1 MTPRPH
7 RHSLPA
13 AANEPQRAVQPPPR
27 TAVGEPKGAARQ
39 GVRSALGP
47 DPQQTTVTGIQ
58 PGLHVRA
65 EGIPVADWLCTC
77 GHHERARD
85 QAAVAELTE
94 RVSVGAC
101 PHRTTT
107 TSSKEGRKAA

>member
-1 MTPRPH
+1 MT
-7 RHSLPA
+7 SLPHTTGKQPE
-13 AANEPQRAVQPPPR
+13 NAVQAPPV
-27 TAVGEPKGAARQ
+27 TDVGEPKGAARQ

-47 DPQQTTVTGIQ
+47 DPQQITVTGIQ

-77 GHHERARD
+77 GHHERARGHTS
-85 QAAVAELTE
+85 VAELTE

-101 PHRTTT
+101 RHRTTT
-107 TSSKEGRKAA
+107 TSTKEGRKAA

>member
-1 MTPRPH
+1 VTSRPH
-7 RHSLPA
+7 MHGLSA
-13 AANEPQRAVQPPPR
+13 AANEPRGAVQAPPQR
-27 TAVGEPKGAARQ
+27 GVGEPKGAARQ

-47 DPQQTTVTGIQ
+47 DSQQITVTGIL

-65 EGIPVADWLCTC
+65 EGIPVADWLCAC
-77 GHHERARD
+77 GHHERARGHT
-85 QAAVAELTE
+85 AVAELTG

-107 TSSKEGRKAA
+107 TSTKEGRKAA